1 MISNAKNAFSGN
13 GNCAILNAQGMLVSN
28 ATTLRH
34 EDQVLYDT
42 AMVSIARKRLKMTQL
57 LKSKGLV
64 KNLGGLGVVLSMYER
79 SGDMAG
85 ANISMSGRTSA
96 NQDTLT
102 FDEVG
107 VPVPIF
113 HKEFEL
119 DARRLAS
126 SRRGGTP
133 LDTAQ
138 IEIATRIVADEF
150 ESHIYNGAPS
160 ISVAG
165 NTVYGLTTHPNRN
178 TGSIT
183 SAWATPAN
191 VLTDVKAMLAA
202 MLNDLQYGPF
212 ILTVPK
218 NYWLNLSDDYS
229 ANKGDNTILDRIKQ
243 LPDIEDVICGDYLAN
258 SNVVLFQSTSET
270 LDLAMGQ
277 DLTNI
282 AWSMQ
287 PLATEFKL
295 FTAGVVRIKADK
307 NGNCGVAHWS

>member
-1 MISNAKNAFSGN
+1 MISNAKNAFSGG
-13 GNCAILNAQGMLVSN
+13 GNCAILNAEGKLVSN

-34 EDQVLYDT
+34 EDQLLYDT
-42 AMVSIARKRLKMTQL
+42 AMIGIARKRLKMTQL

-64 KNLGGLGVVLSMYER
+64 KNLGGLGVILSMYEQ

-102 FDEVG
+102 FSEVG

-150 ESHIYNGAPS
+150 ETHIYNGAS
-160 ISVAG
+160 QISVAG
-165 NTVYGLTTHPNRN
+165 NTVYGLTTHPSRN

-183 SAWATPAN
+183 SAWASAAN

-202 MLNDLQYGPF
+202 MLNDNMYGPF

-218 NYWLNLSDDYS
+218 NYWLNLADDYS

-243 LPDIEDVICGDYLAN
+243 LPDIEDVICGDYLTA
-258 SNVVLFQSTSET
+258 SNVVMFQATSET
-270 LDLAMGQ
+270 IDLAIGQ

-295 FTAGVVRIKADK
+295 FTAGVVRIKSDK